1 MTVKKMQIRHKI
13 FHLKLLLRWNST
25 RVQKKV
31 CVASH
36 NNHSTSLASSWDTS
50 FLKSLVHQ
58 DPKGS
63 NKVAHLFIL
72 EVYVSPNRK
81 SVNLSQI
88 YYFLD
93 FSFSCPKMTLITIF
107 TRMAQHLHYTFL
119 PGRASSRMFLAQCQ
133 SSEACESGSSSNHR
147 LFVNRRPLGGK
158 TNLSFVIGICT
169 LAQVSF
175 TGQ

>member
-1 MTVKKMQIRHKI
+1 M
-13 FHLKLLLRWNST
+13 
-25 RVQKKV
+25 
-31 CVASH
+31 
-36 NNHSTSLASSWDTS
+36 
-50 FLKSLVHQ
+50 
-58 DPKGS
+58 
-63 NKVAHLFIL
+63 AHLFIL

-119 PGRASSRMFLAQCQ
+119 PGRVSSRMFLAQCQ

-158 TNLSFVIGICT
+158 TNLSFRNRDLHTCT
-169 LAQVSF
+169 GLFHWSITSAGHVFYRLLVDQLFKESF
-175 TGQ
+175 ETE

>member
-1 MTVKKMQIRHKI
+1 M
-13 FHLKLLLRWNST
+13 
-25 RVQKKV
+25 
-31 CVASH
+31 ASH
-36 NNHSTSLASSWDTS
+36 NNHPTSLASSWDIS

-107 TRMAQHLHYTFL
+107 TRMTHICLFSHRETL
-119 PGRASSRMFLAQCQ
+119 PNFPGCLNSPFPPLLNAPIIQRPPSL
-133 SSEACESGSSSNHR
+133 SGSAFKEKSRQKSFQPR
-147 LFVNRRPLGGK
+147 L
-158 TNLSFVIGICT
+158 
-169 LAQVSF
+169 A
-175 TGQ
+175 